1 MVFVYN
7 KYWKNRV
14 IKNNFSMA
22 SLNYL
27 VPEFSKTKDSLKLMV
42 QLLAI
47 LFLIIGLVNPKI
59 GTELKTVTREGVDI
73 VFAVDV
79 SKSMLAEDIAP
90 NRIEKSKRIVSQVI
104 NQLGSDRVGLVAYAS
119 SAIPVLPITSDF
131 SSARMFLE
139 SLDTDMISSQGTSIV
154 DAIQLSSTYFDD
166 ENQTN
171 RIVCILSD
179 GEDHEFQENL
189 INTTIDDS
197 GIIIFSIGVGSE
209 KGSPI
214 PIREKNI
221 IQSYKK
227 DEKGDVVITKLNS
240 ELLKKLADQSQGK
253 YIEGNITSKVV
264 EEIILQL
271 KDMDKK
277 EFEAKEFTSFKDQ
290 FKRWTTNK
298 KTFLDSR
305 SNKRLITLYELTKR
319 VELACRFLE
328 KSPKPQNAK
337 DLFLRIK
344 EEYFEVAPPHEGSK
358 KKLKLL
364 KLRTEEKEIV
374 AT

>member
-1 MVFVYN
+1 MYQLDEIKFFYLLLIIPIIIVVFIYN
-7 KYWKNRV
+7 KYWKSKV
-14 IKNNFSMA
+14 IRKNFSID

-27 VPEFSKTKDSLKLMV
+27 VPEFSKSKDSLKLAV
-42 QLLAI
+42 QILAI
-47 LFLIIGLVNPKI
+47 IFLIIGLVNPKI

-90 NRIEKSKRIVSQVI
+90 NRIEKSKRIVSQLI

-154 DAIQLSSTYFDD
+154 EAIQLSSTYFDD
-166 ENQTN
+166 EDQTN

-179 GEDHEFQENL
+179 GEDHEYQENL
-189 INTTIDDS
+189 INTTIQDS
-197 GIIIFSIGVGSE
+197 GIMIFSIGVGSE

-221 IQSYKK
+221 VKSYKK
-227 DEKGDVVITKLNS
+227 DEKGEVVITKLNS
-240 ELLKKLADQSQGK
+240 DLLKKLADQSKGK
-253 YIEGNITSKVV
+253 YIEGEITNDVV
-264 EEIILQL
+264 DEIISQL
-271 KDMDKK
+271 KEMDKK

-290 FKRWTTNK
+290 FQWFLAISLFLILIDSFLFEK
-298 KTFLDSR
+298 KT
-305 SNKRLITLYELTKR
+305 KWI
-319 VELACRFLE
+319 E
-328 KSPKPQNAK
+328 KLN
-337 DLFLRIK
+337 LFNDDK
-344 EEYFEVAPPHEGSK
+344 
-358 KKLKLL
+358 
-364 KLRTEEKEIV
+364 
-374 AT
+374 